1 MNVAVK
7 DKSGKAIEDLKK
19 EQFTL
24 LEDGKP
30 QQISVFELERL
41 NGETL
46 PALEAPAPTLK
57 TRGTAETKPSTP
69 PPPVKADQ
77 LKDRRLIAMFFDLSS
92 MQPAEQIRARE
103 AAVKFIDTQMTAS
116 DTVSIMTL
124 TNELRVVQEF
134 TNDRE
139 TLVTAIQALRVGR
152 FERTGG
158 AGRHRRRCH
167 RRQRRVHRRRYRVQY
182 LQYRSQAERAGR
194 CHAQAGAVSGKES
207 AGLFFKRHR
216 QDGRRQSIADSRHRE
231 CRRAGERSVL
241 SDRRARLGGHGAR
254 WRMRR
259 RARPRARACSPAA
272 PN

>member
-1 MNVAVK
+1 MTAHRIISVALTCVGLLAQDTPSPTFKTNTNLVIVNVAVK
-7 DKSGKAIEDLKK
+7 DKNGKAIEDLKK

-30 QQISVFELERL
+30 QQISVFELEHL
-41 NGETL
+41 GGETL

-57 TRGTAETKPSTP
+57 TRGTAETKPSTPSEP

-124 TNELRVVQEF
+124 TNQLRVVQEF

-139 TLVTAIQALRVGR
+139 TLVTALQGLRIGDSSELAALAATGADATDDSGEFTADDTEFNIFNTDRKPWSIFQAASARQVSTINPR
-152 FERTGG
+152 F
-158 AGRHRRRCH
+158 
-167 RRQRRVHRRRYRVQY
+167 
-182 LQYRSQAERAGR
+182 
-194 CHAQAGAVSGKES
+194 
-207 AGLFFKRHR
+207 
-216 QDGRRQSIADSRHRE
+216 
-231 CRRAGERSVL
+231 
-241 SDRRARLGGHGAR
+241 
-254 WRMRR
+254 
-259 RARPRARACSPAA
+259 A
-272 PN
+272 PP